1 MAAKTTG
8 AAPAAPAEN
17 LASADP
23 VAAALSEPLDPRRVS
38 TRKGSGSQRLS
49 YLQAHDVKRTANRIF
64 GWGGW
69 SYYVDELVL
78 LGEEPFTRNGK
89 NGIRVGYR
97 ATVTVLAGGVQR
109 GDSGYGDA
117 MEYGGSRITPHELA
131 SKEAVSDALK
141 RCLASFGDQFGLC
154 LYGDDPAPPE
164 EPRDEIPDGP
174 QVVAKG
180 TSKSAPRPL
189 VSPDH
194 KDVQRVRELAAQVG
208 YNEKQIQQVLD
219 GHRKQAKT
227 GELFEMPWLVDTIAD
242 LTGQIEARAAKKSAE
257 GES

>member
-8 AAPAAPAEN
+8 AATTAAPAEN

-69 SYYVDELVL
+69 SYYVEELVL

-117 MEYGGSRITPHELA
+117 MEYGGSKITPHELA

-154 LYGDDPAPPE
+154 LYGDDPAPPDAE
-164 EPRDEIPDGP
+164 THHSESGNASSGVMPAPVPMAPPRLFKEMGD
-174 QVVAKG
+174 KC
-180 TSKSAPRPL
+180 
-189 VSPDH
+189 
-194 KDVQRVRELAAQVG
+194 LAAGFERDSLLEACAAEKKEHGG
-208 YNEKQIQQVLD
+208 YRMSFVTGLL
-219 GHRKQAKT
+219 GQA
-227 GELFEMPWLVDTIAD
+227 E
-242 LTGQIEARAAKKSAE
+242 RALASGE
-257 GES
+257 GEA